1 MTDSWCFTCDHE
13 IRQDINGTGTWVH
26 LHEDD
31 ETRCICLEDEIPCD
45 PR

>member
-13 IRQDINGTGTWVH
+13 IRQDINGTWVH